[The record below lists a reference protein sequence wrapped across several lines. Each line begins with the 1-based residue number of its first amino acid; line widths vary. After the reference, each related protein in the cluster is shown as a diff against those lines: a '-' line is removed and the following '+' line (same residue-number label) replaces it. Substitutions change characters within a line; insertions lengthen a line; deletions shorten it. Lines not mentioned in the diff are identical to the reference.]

1 MDSSKSYNAAIVG
14 TPTFHIDSEYVDFQT
29 SDGALWRAV
38 GSVAKCQLLH
48 SRIGHGKRIELF
60 RADLDGKPV
69 HSVVLPDRLEISVSQ
84 IYCGFVDGM
93 S

>member
-14 TPTFHIDSEYVDFQT
+14 TPTFDIGAEYVDFQT
-29 SDGALWRAV
+29 AEGSLWRAV
-38 GSVAKCQLLH
+38 GSVEQCQLLH
-48 SRIGHGKRIELF
+48 SRLGHGKRIELF
-60 RADLDGKPV
+60 RADLDGKFV
-69 HSVVLPDRLEISVSQ
+69 HSVVLPDRLEISASQ